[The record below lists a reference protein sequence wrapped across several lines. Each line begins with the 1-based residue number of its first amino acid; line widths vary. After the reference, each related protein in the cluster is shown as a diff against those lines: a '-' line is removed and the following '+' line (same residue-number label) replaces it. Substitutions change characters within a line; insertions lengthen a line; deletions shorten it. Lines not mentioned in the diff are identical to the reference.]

1 MDTQNKMQREIKFRA
16 WDGIQLHYGGF
27 SVHATGKIDQTVF
40 IRKDVFCLMQF
51 TGLKDKNG
59 KEIYE
64 GDIVRVCSQ
73 YITDYPTDSI
83 EKVYFSNGSFRC
95 SFHDMILNEKVCT
108 GIGNWNMEIIGNI
121 YEHSHLLNNEEKAG
135 D

>member
-1 MDTQNKMQREIKFRA
+1 MREIKFRA

-27 SVHATGKIDQTVF
+27 SVHATGEVDQTVF

-59 KEIYE
+59 KEVYE
-64 GDIVRVCSQ
+64 GDIISHLNIGETELLLWVVKFVTTE
-73 YITDYPTDSI
+73 Y
-83 EKVYFSNGSFRC
+83 NSFWDFGMMPRISC
-95 SFHDMILNEKVCT
+95 CEV
-108 GIGNWNMEIIGNI
+108 IGNI